1 MDRKLNLYA
10 KLIVKQG
17 INLEKGEML
26 AIAADVVCA
35 DLAEAVAE
43 EAYKQGARKVVM
55 FWTNSNIGKLGF
67 QYQTKEELSNVPQWV
82 VASREY
88 LLDEKAAYL
97 SILSERPDHLKDVDP
112 EKIKCS
118 TIAMNKAI
126 HKFRES
132 TGSNR
137 TRWCLAAY
145 PNIEWAEKVFP
156 NLKGQ
161 AALDKLWEYM
171 HKTLRLD
178 TPDVVKAW
186 KTHSENLQKRSK
198 ILNDAKI
205 KTLHFKN
212 KLGTDF
218 TVGLPKEYHFTGAV
232 EKSAA
237 GREFTANLP
246 TEEVFASPDC
256 RIANGRLVA
265 SLPLVRRG
273 AIIRDFYLDFK
284 DGRVVDFGAKE
295 GYETLKGIIETD
307 EGSHY
312 LGEVALVGYNSP
324 IQNLNALFYNT
335 LFDENASCHF
345 AVGRGFSACIHNGNS
360 YSKEQLKEMGIN
372 DSLEHVDFMVGTK
385 DLSIVATTMDG
396 KEMVIFKDGDWVF

>member
-1 MDRKLNLYA
+1 MDRKLELYA
-10 KLIVKQG
+10 ELIVKQG
-17 INLEKGEML
+17 VNLAKGETL
-26 AIAADVVCA
+26 AIAADVSSA

-43 EAYKQGARKVVM
+43 RAYKEGAKKVVM
-55 FWTNSNIGKLGF
+55 FWSNSNIAKMSYL
-67 QYQTKEELSNVPQWV
+67 YQNIEDLAKIPDWT
-82 VASREY
+82 VASRDYILE
-88 LLDEKAAYL
+88 EKAAYL
-97 SILSERPDHLKDVDP
+97 NILSERPDHLKGVDP
-112 EKIKCS
+112 EKIKS
-118 TIAMNKAI
+118 ATIALNKALYR
-126 HKFRES
+126 FRDS

-156 NLKGQ
+156 KLKGQ
-161 AALDKLWEYM
+161 QALDKLWDHI

-178 TPDVVKAW
+178 TPDALKAW
-186 KTHSENLQKRSK
+186 KTHENNLQKRSK

-212 KLGTDF
+212 SLGTDF
-218 TVGLPKEYHFTGAV
+218 TVGMPKEYHFTGAV
-232 EKSAA
+232 EKSAE

-246 TEEVFASPDC
+246 TEEVFATPDR
-256 RIANGRLVA
+256 RIASGRLVA

-273 AIIRDFYLDFK
+273 AIIKGFFLDFK

-324 IQNLNALFYNT
+324 IQNLNTLFYNT

-345 AVGRGFSACIHNGNS
+345 AVGRGFSACINNGNS
-360 YSKEQLKEMGIN
+360 YTKEQLKEMGVN
-372 DSLEHVDFMVGTK
+372 DSLEHVDFMIGTK
-385 DLSIVATTMDG
+385 DLSVTATKEDG
-396 KEMVIFKDGDWVF
+396 TEMVIFKNGDWVF